1 MKKIMKKHLYFPALL
16 AAALAGCTSSD
27 VIEEGIQSNAIGFSD
42 VVNKPSRAVEGNL
55 TNNTFDNFLV
65 YGYYIKP
72 DMATPIQ
79 IFNGVTV
86 HKQNG
91 KWSYDGTRYWVPG
104 YTYNFYAYSCADIAL
119 ASDKGLPGMS
129 LFDAIDATKDNRAL
143 IITRFL
149 CDHDHQHDLVYA
161 ENEDNVA
168 KETGNGEVTFKFNH
182 ALCKVK
188 AEFTTDFP
196 AGYKITVS
204 NVYLTDFYNLGTFNV
219 GTGGWSNFSTTTD
232 QRGTD
237 QYVHLLDGSGDIEIG
252 ANGKVS
258 TVETNEAFLIPKLY
272 DINNAENVK
281 LHFTIKVVK
290 DNQTVLER
298 NINGTWSPQ
307 WNSGNIYTYKV
318 NISGAS
324 TGIQPIV
331 FAAEQSLSGSG
342 TSAWDTTTSVN
353 MVFGVDTTTK

>member
-1 MKKIMKKHLYFPALL
+1 MKKRLFFPAL
-16 AAALAGCTSSD
+16 AAIALAGCTSTE
-27 VIEEGIQSNAIGFSD
+27 VLEESVQSNAIGFTD
-42 VVNKPSRAVEGNL
+42 VVNKPSRAVDGNL

-86 HKQNG
+86 HRSSG

-129 LFDAIDATKDNRAL
+129 LFDAIDTNKDNRAL
-143 IITRFL
+143 IITKFL

-168 KETGNGEVTFKFNH
+168 KETGNPEVSLNFKH

-196 AGYKITVS
+196 AGYKVTVS
-204 NVYLTDFYNLGTFNV
+204 NVYLSSFYNLATFNV
-219 GTGGWSNFSTTTD
+219 GTGVWSDFSTTTD
-232 QRGTD
+232 SRGTD
-237 QYVHLLDGSGDIEIG
+237 QYVHLLDGSGDIDIK
-252 ANGKVS
+252 ADGKV
-258 TVETNEAFLIPKLY
+258 TVLPTNETFLIPKLY
-272 DINNAENVK
+272 DINKQENVK
-281 LHFTIKVVK
+281 LHFTVKVMK

-307 WNSGNIYTYKV
+307 WNSGNIYTY
-318 NISGAS
+318 NINITGSS

-331 FAAEQSLSGSG
+331 FSTSQSLSDNK
-342 TSAWDTTTSVN
+342 WDTTTSVD
-353 MVFGVDTTTK
+353 MVFGVDTK